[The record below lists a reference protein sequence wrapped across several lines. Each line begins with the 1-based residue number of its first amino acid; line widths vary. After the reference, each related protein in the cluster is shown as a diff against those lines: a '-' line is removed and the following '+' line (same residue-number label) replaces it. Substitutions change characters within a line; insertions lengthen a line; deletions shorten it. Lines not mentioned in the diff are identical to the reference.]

1 MPVGPFGKEGSLFAE
16 REGMA
21 VTEVATLG
29 KQKGRHAIA
38 IPFFVCLPE
47 ARPSPVQT
55 PARGIHLHLSS
66 LRPLCLPK
74 TTNQA
79 EEGGQTNS

>member
-1 MPVGPFGKEGSLFAE
+1 MGSFGKEESLFAE
-16 REGMA
+16 REGRA

-38 IPFFVCLPE
+38 VPFLCLPE
-47 ARPSPVQT
+47 ARLSPVQT

-66 LRPLCLPK
+66 LRPLCIPK